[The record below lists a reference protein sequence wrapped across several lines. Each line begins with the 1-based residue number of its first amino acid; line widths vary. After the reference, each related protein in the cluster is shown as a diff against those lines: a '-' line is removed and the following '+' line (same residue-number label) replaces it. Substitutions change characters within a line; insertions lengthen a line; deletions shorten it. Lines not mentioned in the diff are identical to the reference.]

1 MNVKIHLKSPSRY
14 TLDSTPLVGP
24 DAAVL
29 QEDRLHRRPLLLPRA
44 HGGLRRPRGVRDLR
58 NRKGAGL
65 RPAGADLVSERQ
77 AVHGT
82 VDRLREPSR
91 QPVPP
96 VGLRRRPLRGLHRGR
111 RVRRS
116 RCRPVRP
123 VTAAGA
129 TVCEGGRVVQPHRA
143 GARGRAAAAS
153 CFLAWAC
160 ALPDDTPTEP
170 EPVQSVAPAPTADPN
185 PNPTPAPIMGAPA
198 PKATPTPGPSPEPSP
213 GATPEPSSP
222 TEGAAEC
229 GSPTPP
235 ALSRLN
241 VKVHLKGET
250 SWVLDSTPLVGPDAA
265 YCAKIGFTD
274 GRSSLRRPPRG
285 QRGALGV
292 RALRHGPRRRHGP
305 PGPTWYRGSN
315 LCTGGASGCG
325 THAENQYQLVVYTA
339 GPTGPAA
346 ATASAARS
354 TSTSRR
360 GLTERGRCVSVPV
373 CGPTG

>member
-1 MNVKIHLKSPSRY
+1 MACNLTVRVL
-14 TLDSTPLVGP
+14 G
-24 DAAVL
+24 AAL
-29 QEDRLHRRPLLLPRA
+29 
-44 HGGLRRPRGVRDLR
+44 
-58 NRKGAGL
+58 
-65 RPAGADLVSERQ
+65 
-77 AVHGT
+77 
-82 VDRLREPSR
+82 
-91 QPVPP
+91 
-96 VGLRRRPLRGLHRGR
+96 
-111 RVRRS
+111 
-116 RCRPVRP
+116 
-123 VTAAGA
+123 
-129 TVCEGGRVVQPHRA
+129 
-143 GARGRAAAAS
+143 AAS

-235 ALSRLN
+235 DLSRLN

-274 GRSSLRRPPRG
+274 GRSYC
-285 QRGALGV
+285 AV
-292 RALRHGPRRRHGP
+292 RLEGSAERSACELYVTGRAVDTGR

-315 LCTGGASGCG
+315 LCTGGASGCEN
-325 THAENQYQLVVYTA
+325 HAENQYQLVVYTGGTYRA
-339 GPTGPAA
+339 C
-346 ATASAARS
+346 
-354 TSTSRR
+354 
-360 GLTERGRCVSVPV
+360 GRNGV
-373 CGPTG
+373 CGEVDVDK